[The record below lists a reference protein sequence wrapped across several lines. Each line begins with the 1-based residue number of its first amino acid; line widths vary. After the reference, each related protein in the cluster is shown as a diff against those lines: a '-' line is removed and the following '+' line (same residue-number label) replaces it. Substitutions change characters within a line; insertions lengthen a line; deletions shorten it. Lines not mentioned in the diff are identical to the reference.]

1 MPLALRSQDDQL
13 IKYLKLQK
21 QTLSSSSEHT
31 PSPTHTS
38 QTAHAYPL
46 ILDPSIPLGRN
57 RYRSAN
63 DPSVSSTRAIG
74 TQYIVLDTPGHGKL
88 RPSVSLST
96 ANISSTA
103 LSGILF
109 VIDASALDSS
119 SYLSD
124 AAGYLHDT
132 LLALL
137 RRRRL
142 KTLSKQAKSKSI
154 PVLIAANKQD
164 LFTALPQ
171 GSVRERLEQ
180 EIERIRDSR
189 RRGVVA
195 VEEKDEGDLG
205 VDDDDFEMLGSGGE
219 QKFTF
224 AALEDEDNGP
234 GLRVEVLGGSVRGE
248 EAGKGVQRWQE
259 WIGDCL

>member
-1 MPLALRSQDDQL
+1 MF
-13 IKYLKLQK
+13 KLQK

-38 QTAHAYPL
+38 QAAHAYPL

-57 RYRSAN
+57 RYRSEN
-63 DPSVSSTRAIG
+63 DPSVVSTRTTS
-74 TQYIVLDTPGHGKL
+74 TQYNLLDTPGHGKL
-88 RPSVSLST
+88 RSSVSLST

-103 LSGILF
+103 LSGIIF
-109 VIDASALDSS
+109 VLDASALDSP

-142 KTLSKQAKSKSI
+142 KTLSKQIKNKSI
-154 PVLIAANKQD
+154 PILVAANKQD

-171 GSVRERLEQ
+171 GSVRERLQQ
-180 EIERIRDSR
+180 EIDRLRDSR
-189 RRGVVA
+189 RRGVVG
-195 VEEKDEGDLG
+195 VEEKDEAGLG
-205 VDDDDFEMLGSGGE
+205 ADEDDFEMLGSGGE

-224 AALEDEDNGP
+224 AALEDEDDGP
-234 GLRVEVLGGSVRGE
+234 GLRIEVLGGSVRGE
-248 EAGKGVQRWQE
+248 EAGKGVRRWQE